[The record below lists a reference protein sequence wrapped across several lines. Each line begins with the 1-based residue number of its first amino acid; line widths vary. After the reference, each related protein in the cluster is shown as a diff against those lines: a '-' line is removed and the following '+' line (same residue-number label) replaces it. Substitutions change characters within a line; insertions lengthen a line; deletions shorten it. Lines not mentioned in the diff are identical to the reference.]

1 MGMCPSPTL
10 WWNMPHFSSC
20 WKPSPLQA
28 HWGRRHHSCL
38 LWPACLF
45 TVHVRECPSPI
56 PRNSGCPT
64 LFVFFF
70 QLLINQFGF
79 FSFFPGWVS
88 VCPES
93 YANLFQGCLWEYC
106 MPLSSPGGLLLP
118 SKLGTGIWWCRSP
131 PGFSI

>member
-1 MGMCPSPTL
+1 MWGSAPPPFPGTQGAPPS
-10 WWNMPHFSSC
+10 
-20 WKPSPLQA
+20 
-28 HWGRRHHSCL
+28 L
-38 LWPACLF
+38 L
-45 TVHVRECPSPI
+45 H
-56 PRNSGCPT
+56 
-64 LFVFFF
+64 VFFF
-70 QLLINQFGF
+70 QLLVYYSVGF